1 MVSTPDIVARG
12 QQFGLTR
19 QDQIIQMFSGQEV
32 AIQNRPAFWSFTI
45 PIVPRSNSDA
55 KQWRAVLAEL
65 SDRSKTFEATPPGY
79 RGTAYS
85 QARIAPPTPLLLSNG
100 TNLEL
105 DDGELLEIEPGFTG
119 GGELFV
125 DGAGQLGTSLNLYG
139 ADPSEPVFKV
149 GEYFSVN
156 GELKIC
162 TANASSNA
170 SGEVTV
176 TFEPALRQAPPDN
189 EPVNISK
196 PTATFRLVNPV
207 GGWSL
212 QPNRIHSFTLQ
223 AVETYT

>member
-12 QQFGLTR
+12 QQFGLNR
-19 QDQIIQMFSGQEV
+19 QDQMIQMFSGQEV
-32 AIQNRPAFWSFTI
+32 AIQNRPAFWSFNI
-45 PIVPRSNSDA
+45 PVVPRSNADA

-85 QARIAPPTPLLLSNG
+85 QARLAPATPLLLSNG

-105 DDGELLEIEPGFTG
+105 DDGTLLEIEPGFTG

-125 DGAGQLGTSLNLYG
+125 DGAGQLGTQLNLYG
-139 ADPSEPVFKV
+139 ADPSEPVFKA

-162 TANASSNA
+162 TFDASSNS

-176 TFEPALRQAPPDN
+176 FFEPALRQPPPDS
-189 EPVNISK
+189 EAVNISK
-196 PTATFRLVNPV
+196 PTATFRLLNPI
-207 GGWSL
+207 GGWTL
-212 QPNRIHSFTLQ
+212 QPNNIHSFTLQ

>member
-12 QQFGLTR
+12 QQFGLNR
-19 QDQIIQMFSGQEV
+19 QDQMIQMFNGQEV
-32 AIQNRPAFWSFTI
+32 AIQNRPAFWSFNI
-45 PIVPRSNSDA
+45 PIVPRSNTDA

-85 QARIAPPTPLLLSNG
+85 QSRFAAPTPLTLSNSTNLQLSNG
-100 TNLEL
+100 T
-105 DDGELLEIEPGFTG
+105 LLEIEPGFTG

-125 DGAGQLGTSLNLYG
+125 DGAGQLGTELDLDG
-139 ADPSEPVFKV
+139 ADASESVFKV

-156 GELKIC
+156 GELKIV
-162 TANASSNA
+162 TADASSNA
-170 SGEVTV
+170 SGQVTV
-176 TFEPALRQAPPDN
+176 SFEPALRQSPPDN
-189 EPVNISK
+189 DSVNIST
-196 PTATFRLVNPV
+196 PTATFRLLDPI

-212 QPNRIHSFTLQ
+212 QPNNIHSFTLQ